1 MLLRSGNFWLFF
13 LLGLNFWLVPLS
25 PDVVFDDPF
34 SDLLLGATLLL
45 AIVLQGLAKPRFRK
59 WAIVASIIIVAAIIV
74 EEIFPE
80 AKYVESSVFAV
91 SFATVTILYFHTM
104 TDSLED
110 VSFDTVLAAAC
121 TYILIGMFFAAIYS
135 LVIEFDP
142 TAFAPDG
149 SVASRYLS
157 LIHI

>member
-45 AIVLQGLAKPRFRK
+45 AVILQGLAKPCFRK

-91 SFATVTILYFHTM
+91 SFATVTILRLHIH
-104 TDSLED
+104 SHRH
-110 VSFDTVLAAAC
+110 VLRC
-121 TYILIGMFFAAIYS
+121 DLQHRHRT
-135 LVIEFDP
+135 
-142 TAFAPDG
+142 
-149 SVASRYLS
+149 
-157 LIHI
+157 